1 MSSPFER
8 ISLQSTEP
16 IVSPSKALRDA
27 SLARDWSYV
36 SSWLS
41 RKYHPHSVPR
51 FERNDETLQALLAL
65 VAANVAAD
73 ERAELLLRA
82 QEEEAEQW
90 SAIEKEEDHSSDT
103 PDAHR
108 SDFVPNVTNLLEE
121 MLDPEASE
129 ALDSLA
135 ESSLALGALSTSTT
149 DMSQA
154 IVDMAYQQQHFQHHV
169 KSIESLQRSLESE
182 TRAMQDQLS
191 ELEQSKEKSAES
203 QETMQQQ
210 IADWT
215 RASKLLAVKFD
226 EYRDRV
232 SRMQKGSDLCTI
244 EDLRVK
250 ERDVL
255 RQKGQLRM
263 LERELHTYQGLPS
276 DLDAAR
282 EEYRRL
288 NDGVMKLRRRR
299 DEFFEYMASR

>member
-1 MSSPFER
+1 MPLLPV
-8 ISLQSTEP
+8 IGL
-16 IVSPSKALRDA
+16 
-27 SLARDWSYV
+27 
-36 SSWLS
+36 
-41 RKYHPHSVPR
+41 PR